1 MPIEVDVA
9 ARLRAIA
16 EATVA
21 VAERDGVAAVSFRS
35 VARELGGSTTL
46 VSNYLPTRMA
56 LLDNALAYE
65 QDVWDDE
72 SSAVL
77 REAPSGQK
85 LRALVRW
92 CCSTGGSDLVMRRM
106 LIAAVAEKA
115 IEAPRA
121 SFDEQ
126 ARRDREALLAAA
138 RLDGYPDPER
148 TADAMFLLCRG
159 FYFATVEQTEAW
171 PDERG
176 GAFVDSLFGV
186 IAQGSD

>member
-21 VAERDGVAAVSFRS
+21 VAECDGVAAISYRS
-35 VARELGGSTTL
+35 VARRLGGSTTL

-56 LLDNALAYE
+56 LLNNALAYE
-65 QDVWDDE
+65 QDVWDEE

-77 REAPSGQK
+77 REAPHGHK
-85 LRALVRW
+85 LRELVRW

-106 LIAAVAEKA
+106 LIAAVAEMA
-115 IEAPRA
+115 VEAPRA
-121 SFDEQ
+121 SFDDQ
-126 ARRDREALLAAA
+126 ARRDRDQLVRAA
-138 RLDGYPDPER
+138 RDDDYPDPER
-148 TADAMFLLCRG
+148 IADAMFLLCRG
-159 FYFATVEQTEAW
+159 FYFATVEQADAW

-176 GAFVDSLFGV
+176 GAFVDRLFDL
-186 IAQGSD
+186 IAQGLD